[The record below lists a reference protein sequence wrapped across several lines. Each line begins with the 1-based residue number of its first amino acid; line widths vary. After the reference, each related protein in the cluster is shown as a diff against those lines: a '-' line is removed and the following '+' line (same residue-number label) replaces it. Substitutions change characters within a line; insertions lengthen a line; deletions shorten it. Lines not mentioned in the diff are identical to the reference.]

1 MKKMYGRARRIRLY
15 VIIALVVCVVAAI
28 FLVFFNSKKENIV
41 KNVDD
46 NVNFRYLVDYFV
58 GKNYSCE
65 MLQKSGG
72 KCYLNVNDKFY
83 QFTRYDNGFEYVL
96 RTNTYILI
104 IKHTSLTGD
113 TIDFRTNNNAV
124 SGYKSR
130 EYTCT
135 TKGSIISEFDGCMD
149 SNGEQLELVTYI
161 GVIEQSLENVKEI
174 LHASRYNVDELL
186 NNYVW
191 TK

>member
-1 MKKMYGRARRIRLY
+1 MYGRARRIRLY
-15 VIIALVVCVVAAI
+15 VIIALIICVVAIFFI
-28 FLVFFNSKKENIV
+28 FLNSKNEKNV
-41 KNVDD
+41 KNDD

-58 GKNYSCE
+58 NKNYSCE

-104 IKHTSLTGD
+104 IKHTSLNGD

-130 EYTCT
+130 NYTCT
-135 TKGSIISEFDGCMD
+135 TKNSIIGEFEGCLD

-161 GVIEQSLENVKEI
+161 GVIEQCLENVKDI
-174 LHASRYNVDELL
+174 LNVSGYNVDELL
-186 NNYVW
+186 NKYVW